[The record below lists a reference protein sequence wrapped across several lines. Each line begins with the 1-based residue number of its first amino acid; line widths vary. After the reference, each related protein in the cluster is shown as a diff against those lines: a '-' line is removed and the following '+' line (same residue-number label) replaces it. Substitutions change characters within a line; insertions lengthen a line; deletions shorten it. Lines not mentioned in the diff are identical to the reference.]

1 MMSMEFFLTLL
12 IGVSVFTALV
22 TEAIKKIMDE
32 AGKIYKSNILAGAVS
47 VVLSVLA
54 GTAADSD
61 FTGFKGTGGILCPV
75 RKEESAMDVYRVL
88 GEKGRLYLPKA
99 QREAAGIYPGS
110 IVRIHV
116 EKGVLQLSP
125 VSLIEVGDHSPEAVE
140 SYLRAASRK
149 LENKTKVSLAGELL
163 RQAETGKEE

>member
-1 MMSMEFFLTLL
+1 
-12 IGVSVFTALV
+12 
-22 TEAIKKIMDE
+22 
-32 AGKIYKSNILAGAVS
+32 
-47 VVLSVLA
+47 
-54 GTAADSD
+54 
-61 FTGFKGTGGILCPV
+61 
-75 RKEESAMDVYRVL
+75 MDVYRVFR
-88 GEKGRLYLPKA
+88 EKGRLYLPKA